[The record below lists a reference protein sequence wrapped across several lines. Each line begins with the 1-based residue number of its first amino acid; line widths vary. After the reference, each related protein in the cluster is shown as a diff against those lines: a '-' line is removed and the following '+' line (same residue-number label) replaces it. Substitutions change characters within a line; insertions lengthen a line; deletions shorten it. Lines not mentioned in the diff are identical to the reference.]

1 MTAEDDKPIGELKPR
16 SINKWR
22 GLVFTLGG
30 MGIVIVG
37 VVLAIVMSTSQSP
50 PASGVAG
57 PGQANRLSGTAIGK
71 DGNPKY
77 NQQVVEDNERRAV
90 EAQRSGHSFVPTPVG
105 EVLPSE
111 QIQPAEVQREASQPA
126 PAPPPARVVEVPTAA
141 SDGVQHLRT
150 PAAPY
155 RAATQR
161 SEAWGADAR
170 GNLEQYLTTLSASW
184 QFHAHVR
191 EVVHDSSSAAESPA
205 TSINA
210 ATISS
215 ATVSA
220 VPANVS
226 TPASVSTPVRVGD
239 VLYAVN
245 AYEVDSDVASPVV
258 ARVVSGDW
266 RDATL
271 VGQFK
276 LQGEHLVLEFNQL
289 ARGERLFDIKAV
301 AVDPQTQRY
310 AVRSEVDHH
319 RLARWGSFLAG
330 SWLATFGEKLEQSG
344 TTTVVTTGAG
354 GTTTVTEQ
362 PEFDTRAINQI
373 ALGRLGREVAN
384 EVRGQLSR
392 PPTVKL
398 RALAD
403 LGVLILS
410 APQIQQPL
418 ALNAPSR

>member
-16 SINKWR
+16 TINKWR

-30 MGIVIVG
+30 MGIVIAG
-37 VVLAIVMSTSQSP
+37 VALAIVMSTSQAP
-50 PASGVAG
+50 PASVVAG

-90 EAQRSGHSFVPTPVG
+90 EAQRSGRSFVPTPVG
-105 EVLPSE
+105 QVLPSE
-111 QIQPAEVQREASQPA
+111 QIQPAEVQREESQPA
-126 PAPPPARVVEVPTAA
+126 SAPPPARVVDVPAAA
-141 SDGVQHLRT
+141 SDAVRHTRT
-150 PAAPY
+150 PTAAPY
-155 RAATQR
+155 RAAAQR
-161 SEAWGADAR
+161 VDASDTR
-170 GNLEQYLTTLSASW
+170 GNLEQYLTALSAGW
-184 QFHAHVR
+184 QVRAHVR
-191 EVVHDSSSAAESPA
+191 EVVHDPSNAAAGSPA
-205 TSINA
+205 TPVDA
-210 ATISS
+210 
-215 ATVSA
+215 ATVSTAA
-220 VPANVS
+220 VSAASANGS
-226 TPASVSTPVRVGD
+226 TSVRVGD

-245 AYEVDSDVASPVV
+245 EYEVDSDVASPVV

-289 ARGERLFDIKAV
+289 ARADQLFDIKAV

-344 TTTVVTTGAG
+344 TTTVVTTGPG
-354 GTTTVTEQ
+354 GTTSVTEQ
-362 PEFDTRAINQI
+362 PQFDTRAINQI

-410 APQIQQPL
+410 APRIEQPL
-418 ALNAPSR
+418 ALNSPGG